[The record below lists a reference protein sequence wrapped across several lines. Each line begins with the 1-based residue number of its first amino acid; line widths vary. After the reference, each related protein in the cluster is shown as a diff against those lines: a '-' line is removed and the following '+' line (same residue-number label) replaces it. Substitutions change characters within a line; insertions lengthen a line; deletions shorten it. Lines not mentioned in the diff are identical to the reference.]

1 MNGIGKIGL
10 TRFSLALIRA
20 VCLSATTASF
30 ALNPVQG
37 WYIGLIGGGTYAPTV
52 NFNMINPFD
61 NHNDKAHLSY
71 LIGGNGGA
79 QFGYRWGNF
88 RIEAE
93 GLFNENK
100 YQQIQF
106 GDHAVLHDE
115 NDGLRYHISGYT
127 YFISGLA
134 NGIYEFYQPGND
146 VNVVPYLGLGI
157 GYASIKN
164 SLSGYHNDILIG
176 TTSETSSAAIG
187 QAIAGLSY
195 FFDDFASIG
204 IDYRYLVTT
213 KSGTFNTSFQA
224 QTFNLSFTYAF
235 ES

>member
-1 MNGIGKIGL
+1 MNGIKQTDASRFNLGL
-10 TRFSLALIRA
+10 FGLVLLSTTSGA
-20 VCLSATTASF
+20 V

-52 NFNMINPFD
+52 DFDINNPFD
-61 NHNDKAHLSY
+61 SRTHKTSVSY

-79 QFGYRWGNF
+79 QLGYRWGNF

-100 YQQIQF
+100 YQQIKF
-106 GDHAVLHDE
+106 GDHTAIRDKNDE
-115 NDGLRYHISGYT
+115 FRNHISGYT

-146 VNVVPYLGLGI
+146 LNFVPYLGLGI

-164 SLSGYHNDILIG
+164 SLSGYHKDVLIG
-176 TTSETSSAAIG
+176 TASETSSAAIG

-195 FFDDFASIG
+195 FFDDFTSLG
-204 IDYRYLVTT
+204 LDYRYLVTT

-224 QTFNLSFTYAF
+224 QTLNLSFTYAL
-235 ES
+235 ET